1 MRYQPSERTVL
12 MCDFTGFIEP
22 EMVKTRPVV
31 VVKKHKSNPL
41 LVTVV
46 PLSATKPDP
55 IQDYHYEFLHN
66 PVPTAKVGDITWAKC
81 DMVVTISLQ
90 RLDRFKM
97 RENGARAWKW
107 GEISEDEFAEIKKC
121 IASALGIV

>member
-1 MRYQPSERTVL
+1 

-22 EMVKTRPVV
+22 EMIKTRPVV

-66 PVPTAKVGDITWAKC
+66 PVPTAKAGDITWAGNGDNPHFPRC
-81 DMVVTISLQ
+81 CLGTITVLLSLQ
-90 RLDRFKM
+90 PLILR
-97 RENGARAWKW
+97 G
-107 GEISEDEFAEIKKC
+107 
-121 IASALGIV
+121 